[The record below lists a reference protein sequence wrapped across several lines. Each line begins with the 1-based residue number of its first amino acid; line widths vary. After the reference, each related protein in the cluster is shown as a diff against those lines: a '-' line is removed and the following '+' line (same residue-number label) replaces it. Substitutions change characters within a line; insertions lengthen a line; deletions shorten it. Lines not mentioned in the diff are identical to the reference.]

1 MTAHEQAGAS
11 PERIPEIPPNFGSD
25 LLTVLG
31 YASLIGETSDKYQ
44 IAGEP
49 MRADQFVEM
58 CWHHPKAREQLQWIA
73 ETIKNSGPDTKPGDD
88 IDRDDAV
95 EFGSELVDIYLKDIV
110 ERKARSQEV

>member
-31 YASLIGETSDKYQ
+31 YGSLIGETFDKYQ
-44 IAGEP
+44 IDGKP
-49 MRADQFVEM
+49 MRAEQFVEV
-58 CWHHPKAREQLQWIA
+58 CWIYPKARDRLQYIA

-88 IDRDDAV
+88 PDRDDAV
-95 EFGSELVDIYLKDIV
+95 AYADELVKMYLKDVIKQV
-110 ERKARSQEV
+110 AEKSD